1 VFDSRR
7 GHQKYSIPALELE
20 TRSWVRGGKRLRL
33 TLTTRWDGLTF
44 DAEGEII
51 IALRGLQRY
60 PRGGLILFSPLRI
73 YSSFIIGSCL
83 LRIRNS

>member
-1 VFDSRR
+1 MRFFGFATIVIESEGVGGTSVAFGDEEVTRR
-7 GHQKYSIPALELE
+7 KAAVSKA
-20 TRSWVRGGKRLRL
+20 VA
-33 TLTTRWDGLTF
+33 LTF